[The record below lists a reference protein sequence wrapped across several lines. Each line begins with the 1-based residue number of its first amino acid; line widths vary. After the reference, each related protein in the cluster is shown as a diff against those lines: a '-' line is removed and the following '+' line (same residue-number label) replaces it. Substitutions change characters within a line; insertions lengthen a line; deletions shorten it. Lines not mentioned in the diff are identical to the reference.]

1 MPEELNVRSA
11 STEVRPRPVRRTFT
25 ADYKLKI
32 LAEVNSAKDSGEVGK
47 VLRREGL
54 YSSHLTT
61 WRREVAVLETRRNEQ
76 LKRGKPIDEVG
87 LELVRLRQENSNLR
101 VRLERAEL
109 IVEIQKKVSQMLGL
123 KLPRP
128 SERS

>member
-1 MPEELNVRSA
+1 MSEALNARPA
-11 STEVRPRPVRRTFT
+11 KTEVRPRPVRRTFT

-61 WRREVAVLETRRNEQ
+61 WRREVVALEARNNQQ
-76 LKRGKPIDEVG
+76 LKRGKPVDEVG

-123 KLPRP
+123 KLPKL
-128 SERS
+128 SDKS

>member
-1 MPEELNVRSA
+1 MPGELNVRSA

-61 WRREVAVLETRRNEQ
+61 WRREVAALETRRNEQ
-76 LKRGKPIDEVG
+76 HKRGKPIDEVG

>member
-1 MPEELNVRSA
+1 MSEALNARSA
-11 STEVRPRPVRRTFT
+11 GTEVRPRPVRRTFT

-61 WRREVAVLETRRNEQ
+61 WRREVVVLEGRRNQQ

-87 LELVRLRQENSNLR
+87 QELVRLRQENSNLR

-123 KLPRP
+123 KLPSP
-128 SERS
+128 SERT

>member
-1 MPEELNVRSA
+1 MSEALNARSA
-11 STEVRPRPVRRTFT
+11 GTEVRPRPVRRTFT

-61 WRREVAVLETRRNEQ
+61 WRRDVGVLEGRRNQQ

-87 LELVRLRQENSNLR
+87 QELVRLRQENSNLR

-123 KLPRP
+123 KLPSP
-128 SERS
+128 SERT

>member
-1 MPEELNVRSA
+1 MSEALNARPA
-11 STEVRPRPVRRTFT
+11 ETEVRPRPVRRTFT

-61 WRREVAVLETRRNEQ
+61 WRREVVALEARHNQQ
-76 LKRGKPIDEVG
+76 LKRGKPVDEVG

-109 IVEIQKKVSQMLGL
+109 IVEIQKKASQMLGL
-123 KLPRP
+123 KLPKL
-128 SERS
+128 SDKS

>member
-1 MPEELNVRSA
+1 MSEALNARSA
-11 STEVRPRPVRRTFT
+11 GTEVRPRPVRRTFT

-32 LAEVNSAKDSGEVGK
+32 LAEVNSAKDRGEVGK

-61 WRREVAVLETRRNEQ
+61 WRREVVVLEGRRNQ
-76 LKRGKPIDEVG
+76 QFKRGKPIDEVG
-87 LELVRLRQENSNLR
+87 QELVRLRQENSNLR

-123 KLPRP
+123 KLPSP
-128 SERS
+128 SERT

>member
-1 MPEELNVRSA
+1 MSEALNARPA
-11 STEVRPRPVRRTFT
+11 ETEVRPRPVRRTFT
-25 ADYKLKI
+25 TDYKLKI

-61 WRREVAVLETRRNEQ
+61 WRREVVALEARRNQQ
-76 LKRGKPIDEVG
+76 LKRGKPVDEVG
-87 LELVRLRQENSNLR
+87 LEIVRLRQENSNLR

-109 IVEIQKKVSQMLGL
+109 IVEIQKKY
-123 KLPRP
+123 R
-128 SERS
+128 RCWA

>member
-1 MPEELNVRSA
+1 MPETLNARSA
-11 STEVRPRPVRRTFT
+11 ETEVRPRPVRRTFT

-32 LAEVNSAKDSGEVGK
+32 LGEVNSAKDSGEVGK

-61 WRREVAVLETRRNEQ
+61 WRREVVVLEGRRNQ
-76 LKRGKPIDEVG
+76 QFKRGKPIDEVG
-87 LELVRLRQENSNLR
+87 QELVRLRQENSNLR

-123 KLPRP
+123 KLPSP
-128 SERS
+128 SERT